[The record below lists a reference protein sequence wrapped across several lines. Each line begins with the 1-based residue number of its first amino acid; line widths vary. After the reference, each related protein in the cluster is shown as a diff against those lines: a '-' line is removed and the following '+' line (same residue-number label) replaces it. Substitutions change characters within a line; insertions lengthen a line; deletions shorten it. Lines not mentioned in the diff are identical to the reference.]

1 MKTSRLKN
9 IVIVILLL
17 VNAFLLFL
25 LLSRR
30 AEERD
35 SNERRVEQLCTL
47 FEKNGVAFDRALL
60 PDEETHLSLSL
71 ERDAAREEAFA
82 SALLGTAESSDSGG
96 GVSRFTG
103 ESGSCSIRSGGTAD
117 ALLSRPVDDPESFC
131 KQFFKTFGYTFLTSQ
146 LTDGSGSVTGMRS
159 EKGQLIFNA
168 SLTLTFSD
176 SSLTGVSGTF
186 LPALDEGQQ
195 IAFNGATCTKKQT
208 EPPARYSQGK
218 LVQEMEKLGLGTKS
232 TRASIIER
240 LYQVK
245 YVQNDPIEP
254 SQLGIAV
261 IDALDKFAPH
271 ITHAEMTAELERSMD
286 RIADGEQTKAEVVET
301 ITSGRVVPMDT
312 TVAPMS
318 NSGTWKRRAMPVAP
332 STNQSPPLIRHNRP
346 TINSKTGISMFFL
359 LFDRSLARLRERESL
374 SRAKKKRLLLQ
385 GTHTTSL

>member
-82 SALLGTAESSDSGG
+82 SALLGTAES
-96 GVSRFTG
+96 G
-103 ESGSCSIRSGGTAD
+103 EYGSCSIRSGGTVD
-117 ALLSRPVDDPESFC
+117 ALLSRPVDDPEGFC

-186 LPALDEGQQ
+186 LPALDEGRR
-195 IAFNGATCTKKQT
+195 TD
-208 EPPARYSQGK
+208 
-218 LVQEMEKLGLGTKS
+218 GL
-232 TRASIIER
+232 
-240 LYQVK
+240 
-245 YVQNDPIEP
+245 D
-254 SQLGIAV
+254 AV
-261 IDALDKFAPH
+261 DALVHFLDYCSVSGVVCTEVRALDEGYLLQTSSASP
-271 ITHAEMTAELERSMD
+271 LRLQGVW
-286 RIADGEQTKAEVVET
+286 RI
-301 ITSGRVVPMDT
+301 
-312 TVAPMS
+312 
-318 NSGTWKRRAMPVAP
+318 
-332 STNQSPPLIRHNRP
+332 STDVSSYYVNC
-346 TINSKTGISMFFL
+346 KTGEIT
-359 LFDRSLARLRERESL
+359 RE
-374 SRAKKKRLLLQ
+374 
-385 GTHTTSL
+385 

>member
-17 VNAFLLFL
+17 VNVFLLFL

-71 ERDAAREEAFA
+71 ERDASREEAFA
-82 SALLGTAESSDSGG
+82 SALLGTAESS
-96 GVSRFTG
+96 

-117 ALLSRPVDDPESFC
+117 ALLSRPVDDPESFS
-131 KQFFKTFGYTFLTSQ
+131 KQLFKTFGYTFLTSQ

-186 LPALDEGQQ
+186 LPALDEGRR
-195 IAFNGATCTKKQT
+195 TD
-208 EPPARYSQGK
+208 
-218 LVQEMEKLGLGTKS
+218 GL
-232 TRASIIER
+232 
-240 LYQVK
+240 
-245 YVQNDPIEP
+245 D
-254 SQLGIAV
+254 AV
-261 IDALDKFAPH
+261 DALVHFLDYCSVSGVVCTEVRALDEGYLLQTSSASP
-271 ITHAEMTAELERSMD
+271 LRLQGVW
-286 RIADGEQTKAEVVET
+286 RI
-301 ITSGRVVPMDT
+301 
-312 TVAPMS
+312 
-318 NSGTWKRRAMPVAP
+318 
-332 STNQSPPLIRHNRP
+332 STDVSSYYVNC
-346 TINSKTGISMFFL
+346 KTGEIT
-359 LFDRSLARLRERESL
+359 RE
-374 SRAKKKRLLLQ
+374 
-385 GTHTTSL
+385 

>member
-103 ESGSCSIRSGGTAD
+103 EYGSCSIRSGGTAD
-117 ALLSRPVDDPESFC
+117 ALLSRPVDDPESFS
-131 KQFFKTFGYTFLTSQ
+131 KQLFKTFGYTFLTSQ
-146 LTDGSGSVTGMRS
+146 LTDG
-159 EKGQLIFNA
+159 KGQLIFNA

-186 LPALDEGQQ
+186 LPALDEGRR
-195 IAFNGATCTKKQT
+195 TD
-208 EPPARYSQGK
+208 
-218 LVQEMEKLGLGTKS
+218 GL
-232 TRASIIER
+232 
-240 LYQVK
+240 
-245 YVQNDPIEP
+245 D
-254 SQLGIAV
+254 AV
-261 IDALDKFAPH
+261 DALVHFLDYCSVSGVVCTEVRALDEGYLLQTSSASP
-271 ITHAEMTAELERSMD
+271 LRLQGVW
-286 RIADGEQTKAEVVET
+286 RI
-301 ITSGRVVPMDT
+301 
-312 TVAPMS
+312 
-318 NSGTWKRRAMPVAP
+318 
-332 STNQSPPLIRHNRP
+332 STDVSSYYVNC
-346 TINSKTGISMFFL
+346 KTGEIT
-359 LFDRSLARLRERESL
+359 RE
-374 SRAKKKRLLLQ
+374 
-385 GTHTTSL
+385 

>member
-17 VNAFLLFL
+17 VNTFLLFL

-71 ERDAAREEAFA
+71 ERDASREEAFA

-96 GVSRFTG
+96 TV
-103 ESGSCSIRSGGTAD
+103 D
-117 ALLSRPVDDPESFC
+117 VLLSRPVDDPESFS
-131 KQFFKTFGYTFLTSQ
+131 KQLFKTFGYTFLTSQ

-186 LPALDEGQQ
+186 LPALDEGRR
-195 IAFNGATCTKKQT
+195 TD
-208 EPPARYSQGK
+208 
-218 LVQEMEKLGLGTKS
+218 GL
-232 TRASIIER
+232 
-240 LYQVK
+240 
-245 YVQNDPIEP
+245 D
-254 SQLGIAV
+254 AV
-261 IDALDKFAPH
+261 DALVHFLDYCSVSGVVCTEVRALDEGYLLQTSSASP
-271 ITHAEMTAELERSMD
+271 LRLQGVW
-286 RIADGEQTKAEVVET
+286 RI
-301 ITSGRVVPMDT
+301 
-312 TVAPMS
+312 
-318 NSGTWKRRAMPVAP
+318 
-332 STNQSPPLIRHNRP
+332 STDVSSYYVNC
-346 TINSKTGISMFFL
+346 KTGEIT
-359 LFDRSLARLRERESL
+359 RE
-374 SRAKKKRLLLQ
+374 
-385 GTHTTSL
+385 

>member
-96 GVSRFTG
+96 G
-103 ESGSCSIRSGGTAD
+103 GSCSIRSGGTAD
-117 ALLSRPVDDPESFC
+117 ALLSRPVDDPESFS
-131 KQFFKTFGYTFLTSQ
+131 KQLFKTFGYTFLTSQ

-176 SSLTGVSGTF
+176 SSLTGISGTF
-186 LPALDEGQQ
+186 LPALDEVRR
-195 IAFNGATCTKKQT
+195 TD
-208 EPPARYSQGK
+208 
-218 LVQEMEKLGLGTKS
+218 GLD
-232 TRASIIER
+232 A
-240 LYQVK
+240 
-245 YVQNDPIEP
+245 
-254 SQLGIAV
+254 
-261 IDALDKFAPH
+261 IDALVHFLDYCSVSGVVCTEVRALDEGYLLQTSSASP
-271 ITHAEMTAELERSMD
+271 LRLQGVW
-286 RIADGEQTKAEVVET
+286 RI
-301 ITSGRVVPMDT
+301 
-312 TVAPMS
+312 
-318 NSGTWKRRAMPVAP
+318 
-332 STNQSPPLIRHNRP
+332 STDVSSYYVNC
-346 TINSKTGISMFFL
+346 KTGEIT
-359 LFDRSLARLRERESL
+359 RE
-374 SRAKKKRLLLQ
+374 
-385 GTHTTSL
+385 

>member
-60 PDEETHLSLSL
+60 PDEEAHLSLSL
-71 ERDAAREEAFA
+71 ERDA

-103 ESGSCSIRSGGTAD
+103 EYGSCSIRSGGTAD
-117 ALLSRPVDDPESFC
+117 ALLSRPVDDPESFS
-131 KQFFKTFGYTFLTSQ
+131 KQLFRTFGYTFLTSQ

-186 LPALDEGQQ
+186 LPALGEGRRTDGLDAVDALVHFLDYCSVSGVVCTEVRALDEGYLL
-195 IAFNGATCTKKQT
+195 QT
-208 EPPARYSQGK
+208 SSASPLRLQG
-218 LVQEMEKLGLGTKS
+218 VWRIS
-232 TRASIIER
+232 TDVSS
-240 LYQVK
+240 Y
-245 YVQNDPIEP
+245 YVNC
-254 SQLGIAV
+254 
-261 IDALDKFAPH
+261 
-271 ITHAEMTAELERSMD
+271 
-286 RIADGEQTKAEVVET
+286 
-301 ITSGRVVPMDT
+301 
-312 TVAPMS
+312 
-318 NSGTWKRRAMPVAP
+318 
-332 STNQSPPLIRHNRP
+332 
-346 TINSKTGISMFFL
+346 KTGEIT
-359 LFDRSLARLRERESL
+359 RE
-374 SRAKKKRLLLQ
+374 
-385 GTHTTSL
+385 

>member
-47 FEKNGVAFDRALL
+47 FEKNGVDFDRALL
-60 PDEETHLSLSL
+60 PDEEAHLSLSL

-103 ESGSCSIRSGGTAD
+103 EYGSCSIRSSGTAD
-117 ALLSRPVDDPESFC
+117 ALLSRPVDDPESFS
-131 KQFFKTFGYTFLTSQ
+131 KQLFKTFGYTFLTSQ

-186 LPALDEGQQ
+186 LPALDEGRR
-195 IAFNGATCTKKQT
+195 TD
-208 EPPARYSQGK
+208 
-218 LVQEMEKLGLGTKS
+218 GL
-232 TRASIIER
+232 
-240 LYQVK
+240 
-245 YVQNDPIEP
+245 D
-254 SQLGIAV
+254 AV
-261 IDALDKFAPH
+261 DALVHFLDYCSVSGVVCTEVRALDEGYLLQTSSASP
-271 ITHAEMTAELERSMD
+271 LRLQGVW
-286 RIADGEQTKAEVVET
+286 RI
-301 ITSGRVVPMDT
+301 
-312 TVAPMS
+312 
-318 NSGTWKRRAMPVAP
+318 
-332 STNQSPPLIRHNRP
+332 STDVSSYYVNC
-346 TINSKTGISMFFL
+346 KTGEIT
-359 LFDRSLARLRERESL
+359 RE
-374 SRAKKKRLLLQ
+374 
-385 GTHTTSL
+385 

>member
-103 ESGSCSIRSGGTAD
+103 EYGSCSIRSGGTID

-131 KQFFKTFGYTFLTSQ
+131 KQFFKTFGC
-146 LTDGSGSVTGMRS
+146 VTGMRS

-186 LPALDEGQQ
+186 LPALDEGRR
-195 IAFNGATCTKKQT
+195 TD
-208 EPPARYSQGK
+208 
-218 LVQEMEKLGLGTKS
+218 GL
-232 TRASIIER
+232 
-240 LYQVK
+240 
-245 YVQNDPIEP
+245 D
-254 SQLGIAV
+254 AV
-261 IDALDKFAPH
+261 DALVHFLDYCSVSGVVCTEVRALDEGYLLQTSSASP
-271 ITHAEMTAELERSMD
+271 LRLQGVW
-286 RIADGEQTKAEVVET
+286 RI
-301 ITSGRVVPMDT
+301 
-312 TVAPMS
+312 
-318 NSGTWKRRAMPVAP
+318 
-332 STNQSPPLIRHNRP
+332 STDVSSYYVNC
-346 TINSKTGISMFFL
+346 KTGEIT
-359 LFDRSLARLRERESL
+359 RE
-374 SRAKKKRLLLQ
+374 
-385 GTHTTSL
+385 